1 MLAWCLVML
10 TVWGGVWAHRRA
22 GVPQPTQG
30 RRRFGPRRLC
40 AMAPMVEM
48 VGKVTRSR
56 YDELVAESLDMV
68 EEDTR
73 CQFGLGD
80 AALELEPLRG
90 HGGHLPLDEGDQ
102 GVEESLRLFADE
114 IGLSFYTVRTQRWV
128 AAQWPAEHRQAG
140 VSWEVH
146 RILASV
152 PDRFE
157 LIRNPPLSE
166 RTGRRRWSAEVAK
179 KVVGWKTEEVQVP
192 VTTEE
197 KVEAI
202 RELARDDEAVAA
214 QVATDFLRR
223 PEVAFRAMRDAE
235 ARDNVN
241 EAQFEQAGLDDDEFD
256 EEYEEAFRE
265 EGEPFDDPARI
276 VHSWRK
282 SMEFN
287 DLTAVCQ
294 GFIAAAARLIPKLRG
309 HEFTDTQTKVLENHL
324 EKIRAT
330 TDWIETAA
338 ATGQVDLDEQLAQLL
353 RGQ

>member
-1 MLAWCLVML
+1 
-10 TVWGGVWAHRRA
+10 
-22 GVPQPTQG
+22 
-30 RRRFGPRRLC
+30 
-40 AMAPMVEM
+40 
-48 VGKVTRSR
+48 
-56 YDELVAESLDMV
+56 MV
-68 EEDTR
+68 EEDAR

-102 GVEESLRLFADE
+102 GVEESMRLFADE
-114 IGLSFYTVRTQRWV
+114 IGLSFYTVRTHRWV
-128 AAQWPAEHRQAG
+128 AAQWPSERRQTG
-140 VSWEVH
+140 VSWEAH

-157 LIRNPPLSE
+157 LIGNPPLSE

-179 KVVGWKTEEVQVP
+179 KLVGGKTEEVLVP
-192 VTTEE
+192 VTVQE

-214 QVATDFLRR
+214 QVASDLLRR
-223 PEVAFRAMRDAE
+223 PEVAFKAMRDPE
-235 ARDNVN
+235 ARENVN
-241 EAQFEQAGLDDDEFD
+241 EAQFEQAELEDDEFEKDYDNTFGTD
-256 EEYEEAFRE
+256 EDGDR
-265 EGEPFDDPARI
+265 FDDPARI

-282 SMEFN
+282 SMEFS
-287 DLTAVCQ
+287 DLIAVCQ
-294 GFIAAAARLIPKLRG
+294 GFIDGAARLVPKLRG

-330 TDWIETAA
+330 ADWIETAA

>member
-1 MLAWCLVML
+1 M
-10 TVWGGVWAHRRA
+10 T
-22 GVPQPTQG
+22 
-30 RRRFGPRRLC
+30 
-40 AMAPMVEM
+40 PMVEM

-90 HGGHLPLDEGDQ
+90 HGGHLPLDEGDH

-114 IGLSFYTVRTQRWV
+114 IGLSFYTVRTHRWV
-128 AAQWPAEHRQAG
+128 AAQWPAEHRQPG

-157 LIRNPPLSE
+157 LIGNPPLSE

-179 KVVGWKTEEVQVP
+179 KLVGWKTEEVLVP
-192 VTTEE
+192 VTAQE

-202 RELARDDEAVAA
+202 RELARGDEAVAA
-214 QVATDFLRR
+214 QVATDFLRQ
-223 PEVAFRAMRDAE
+223 PEVAFKAMRDPE
-235 ARDNVN
+235 ARENVN
-241 EAQFEQAGLDDDEFD
+241 EAQFEQAELEDDEF
-256 EEYEEAFRE
+256 EEDYDNTFGAGDDGDR
-265 EGEPFDDPARI
+265 FDDPARI

-282 SMEFN
+282 SMEFS
-287 DLTAVCQ
+287 DLIVVCQ
-294 GFIAAAARLIPKLRG
+294 GFIAGAARLVPKLRG

-330 TDWIETAA
+330 ADWIETAA

>member
-1 MLAWCLVML
+1 MLV
-10 TVWGGVWAHRRA
+10 VWGGVWAHRRA
-22 GVPQPTQG
+22 GVPQPTQDADASVRAG
-30 RRRFGPRRLC
+30 SC

-56 YDELVAESLDMV
+56 YDELVAESVDMV

-90 HGGHLPLDEGDQ
+90 HGGHLPLEEGDQ
-102 GVEESLRLFADE
+102 GVAESLRLFAEE
-114 IGLSFYTVRTQRWV
+114 IGLSFFTVRTQRWV
-128 AAQWPAEHRQAG
+128 AVQWPVEHRQAG

-152 PDRFE
+152 PDRFG

-192 VTTEE
+192 VTAQER
-197 KVEAI
+197 VEAI
-202 RELARDDEAVAA
+202 CELTRDDEAVAA

-235 ARDNVN
+235 ARENVN

-256 EEYEEAFRE
+256 EEYEEYEEAFAE
-265 EGEPFDDPARI
+265 EGEPFEDPARI

-282 SMEFN
+282 SMEST
-287 DLTAVCQ
+287 DLIAVCQ
-294 GFIAAAARLIPKLRG
+294 GFIAGAARLVPKLRG
-309 HEFTDTQTKVLENHL
+309 HEFTDAQTKVLENHL
-324 EKIRAT
+324 ERIRAT
-330 TDWIETAA
+330 ADWIETAA

>member
-1 MLAWCLVML
+1 
-10 TVWGGVWAHRRA
+10 
-22 GVPQPTQG
+22 
-30 RRRFGPRRLC
+30 
-40 AMAPMVEM
+40 MVEM

-114 IGLSFYTVRTQRWV
+114 IGLSFYTVRTHRWV
-128 AAQWPAEHRQAG
+128 AAQWPAEHRRAG

-157 LIRNPPLSE
+157 LIGNPPLSE

-179 KVVGWKTEEVQVP
+179 KLVGWKTEEVLVP
-192 VTTEE
+192 VTVQE

-202 RELARDDEAVAA
+202 RELARGDEAVAA

-223 PEVAFRAMRDAE
+223 PEVAFKAMRDAE
-235 ARDNVN
+235 ARENVN
-241 EAQFEQAGLDDDEFD
+241 EAQFEQAELEDDEFEEDYDNAFGAD
-256 EEYEEAFRE
+256 EDGDR
-265 EGEPFDDPARI
+265 FDDPARI

-282 SMEFN
+282 SMEFS
-287 DLTAVCQ
+287 DLIAVCQ
-294 GFIAAAARLIPKLRG
+294 GFIAGAARLVPKLRG

-330 TDWIETAA
+330 ADWIETAA

>member
-1 MLAWCLVML
+1 
-10 TVWGGVWAHRRA
+10 
-22 GVPQPTQG
+22 
-30 RRRFGPRRLC
+30 
-40 AMAPMVEM
+40 MAPMVEM

-102 GVEESLRLFADE
+102 GVAESLRLFADE

-146 RILASV
+146 RILAHA

-166 RTGRRRWSAEVAK
+166 RTGRRRWGAGVAK

-197 KVEAI
+197 KVEVI
-202 RELARDDEAVAA
+202 RELARDDEAMAA

-223 PEVAFRAMRDAE
+223 PEVAFKAMRDAE

-256 EEYEEAFRE
+256 EEYEEAFADE
-265 EGEPFDDPARI
+265 EGEPFEDPARI
-276 VHSWRK
+276 VRSWRK
-282 SMEFN
+282 SMEFT
-287 DLTAVCQ
+287 DLIAVCQ
-294 GFIAAAARLIPKLRG
+294 GFIAGAARLVPKLRG
-309 HEFTDTQTKVLENHL
+309 HEFTETQTKVLENHL

-330 TDWIETAA
+330 ADWIETAA

>member
-1 MLAWCLVML
+1 
-10 TVWGGVWAHRRA
+10 
-22 GVPQPTQG
+22 
-30 RRRFGPRRLC
+30 
-40 AMAPMVEM
+40 MAPMVEM

-90 HGGHLPLDEGDQ
+90 HGGHLPLGEGDQ

-114 IGLSFYTVRTQRWV
+114 IGLSFYTVRTHRWV
-128 AAQWPAEHRQAG
+128 AAQWPAEHRQTG

-157 LIRNPPLSE
+157 LIGKPPLSE
-166 RTGRRRWSAEVAK
+166 RTGRCRWSAEVAK
-179 KVVGWKTEEVQVP
+179 KLVGWKTEEVLVP
-192 VTTEE
+192 VTAQE

-223 PEVAFRAMRDAE
+223 PEVAFKAMRDPE
-235 ARDNVN
+235 ARENVN
-241 EAQFEQAGLDDDEFD
+241 EAQFEQAEIEDDGF
-256 EEYEEAFRE
+256 EEDYDNNFGAD
-265 EGEPFDDPARI
+265 GEDGERFDDPART

-282 SMEFN
+282 SMEFS
-287 DLTAVCQ
+287 DLITVCQ
-294 GFIAAAARLIPKLRG
+294 GFIAGAARLVPKLRG

-330 TDWIETAA
+330 ADWIETAA

>member
-1 MLAWCLVML
+1 
-10 TVWGGVWAHRRA
+10 
-22 GVPQPTQG
+22 
-30 RRRFGPRRLC
+30 
-40 AMAPMVEM
+40 MVEM

-68 EEDTR
+68 VEEDTR
-73 CQFGLGD
+73 CQFALGD
-80 AALELEPLRG
+80 AALELEPLRA

-102 GVEESLRLFADE
+102 GVEDSLRRYAEE
-114 IGLSFYTVRTQRWV
+114 IGLSFYTVRTHRWV
-128 AAQWPAEHRQAG
+128 AAQWPAEHRQTG
-140 VSWEVH
+140 VSYEVH
-146 RILASV
+146 RILASA

-179 KVVGWKTEEVQVP
+179 KLVGWKTEEIQIP
-192 VTTEE
+192 VTAQE

-202 RELARDDEAVAA
+202 RELARDDETVAA

-223 PEVAFRAMRDAE
+223 PEIAFKAMRDAE

-256 EEYEEAFRE
+256 EEYEEYEEYEEAFAE
-265 EGEPFDDPARI
+265 QGEPFDDPARI

-287 DLTAVCQ
+287 ELIAVCQ
-294 GFIAAAARLIPKLRG
+294 GFIAGAARLVPKLRG

-330 TDWIETAA
+330 ADWIETAA

>member
-1 MLAWCLVML
+1 M
-10 TVWGGVWAHRRA
+10 G
-22 GVPQPTQG
+22 
-30 RRRFGPRRLC
+30 
-40 AMAPMVEM
+40 PMVEM

-56 YDELVAESLDMV
+56 YDELVAESVDMV

-73 CQFGLGD
+73 CQFALGD
-80 AALELEPLRG
+80 SALELEPLRG
-90 HGGHLPLDEGDQ
+90 HGVHLPLDEGDH

-114 IGLSFYTVRTQRWV
+114 IGLSFYTVRTHRWV
-128 AAQWPAEHRQAG
+128 AAQWPAAHRQAG
-140 VSWEVH
+140 VSYEVH
-146 RILASV
+146 RILASA

-157 LIRNPPLSE
+157 LIQNPPLSE

-179 KVVGWKTEEVQVP
+179 KVVGWKTEEVLVP
-192 VTTEE
+192 VTAEE

-202 RELARDDEAVAA
+202 RELARGDEAVAA
-214 QVATDFLRR
+214 QVATDFLRQ

-235 ARDNVN
+235 ARENVN
-241 EAQFEQAGLDDDEFD
+241 EAQFEQAEVDDEFD
-256 EEYEEAFRE
+256 EEYEEAFAE
-265 EGEPFDDPARI
+265 EGEPFDDPVRI

-282 SMEFN
+282 SMEFS
-287 DLTAVCQ
+287 DLIAVCQ
-294 GFIAAAARLIPKLRG
+294 GFIAGATRLVPKLRG

-330 TDWIETAA
+330 ADWIETAV

>member
-1 MLAWCLVML
+1 
-10 TVWGGVWAHRRA
+10 
-22 GVPQPTQG
+22 
-30 RRRFGPRRLC
+30 
-40 AMAPMVEM
+40 MAPRVEM

-56 YDELVAESLDMV
+56 YDELVAESLDLV

-80 AALELEPLRG
+80 AALELEPIRG

-102 GVEESLRLFADE
+102 GVEESLRLFAE
-114 IGLSFYTVRTQRWV
+114 GIGLSFHTVRTHRWV
-128 AAQWPAEHRQAG
+128 AAQWPAEHRRTG

-157 LIRNPPLSE
+157 LIGNPPLSE

-179 KVVGWKTEEVQVP
+179 KVVGWKTDEVPPP
-192 VTTEE
+192 VTARE
-197 KVEAI
+197 KIEAI
-202 RELARDDEAVAA
+202 RELAQDDEAVAA

-223 PEVAFRAMRDAE
+223 PEVAFKAMRDAE

-241 EAQFEQAGLDDDEFD
+241 EAQFEQAGLDDDAF
-256 EEYEEAFRE
+256 EEEHEAALAE
-265 EGEPFDDPARI
+265 DAEPFDEPARI
-276 VHSWRK
+276 IRGFRT
-282 SMEFN
+282 SMEFS
-287 DLTAVCQ
+287 DLIAVCQ
-294 GFIAAAARLIPKLRG
+294 GFIAGATRLVPKLRG
-309 HEFTDTQTKVLENHL
+309 YEFTDSQTKVLENHL

-330 TDWIETAA
+330 ADWIETAA

>member
-1 MLAWCLVML
+1 
-10 TVWGGVWAHRRA
+10 
-22 GVPQPTQG
+22 
-30 RRRFGPRRLC
+30 
-40 AMAPMVEM
+40 MARMVEM

-102 GVEESLRLFADE
+102 GVEESLRLFAEE
-114 IGLSFYTVRTQRWV
+114 IGLSFYTVRTHRWV
-128 AAQWPAEHRQAG
+128 AAQWPFEHRQTG

-179 KVVGWKTEEVQVP
+179 KLVGWKTEEVLVP
-192 VTTEE
+192 VTAQE

-223 PEVAFRAMRDAE
+223 PEVAFKAMRDAE
-235 ARDNVN
+235 ARENVN
-241 EAQFEQAGLDDDEFD
+241 EAQFEQAGLDDEFD
-256 EEYEEAFRE
+256 EEYEEAFAE
-265 EGEPFDDPARI
+265 EGERFDDPARI
-276 VHSWRK
+276 VHSWRR
-282 SMEFN
+282 SMEFS
-287 DLTAVCQ
+287 DLIAVCQ
-294 GFIAAAARLIPKLRG
+294 GFIAGAARLVPKLRG
-309 HEFTDTQTKVLENHL
+309 HEFTDAQTKVLENHL

-330 TDWIETAA
+330 ADWIETAA